1 MPPPLD
7 PPADVAALFQAE
19 RAALLRLLAE
29 LGPDDW
35 DRRTPCPAWDVLE
48 LCCHLVGDDL
58 SLLARHRDGHAG
70 TTPPDGAT
78 EAEFHSWL
86 DELQQEWVR
95 AARRLS
101 PRLVVDLLAWSGPQL
116 VELQASQDPRRR
128 TASVTWAGPNPVPV
142 WLDHVRELSEYWIH
156 RQQLLQALGRPSDL
170 QPTTA
175 RVLLDGL
182 CWAYPHRLAPVPAEE
197 GDTVSIEVTGPVTA
211 TWLLVSDGD
220 GWDFRPEPGPQLV
233 ARLAVTTEQA
243 WRLLTNN
250 LTAAEQHQLDVSGR
264 PEIVAVLRGARAV
277 LGTPS

>member
-1 MPPPLD
+1 
-7 PPADVAALFQAE
+7 
-19 RAALLRLLAE
+19 
-29 LGPDDW
+29 
-35 DRRTPCPAWDVLE
+35 
-48 LCCHLVGDDL
+48 
-58 SLLARHRDGHAG
+58 
-70 TTPPDGAT
+70 
-78 EAEFHSWL
+78 L
-86 DELQQEWVR
+86 DELQLEWVR

-128 TASVTWAGPNPVPV
+128 TATVTWAGPDPVPV
-142 WLDHVRELSEYWIH
+142 WLDQVRELSEYWIH

-170 QPTTA
+170 RPETV

-182 CWAYPHRLAPVPAEE
+182 CWAYPYRLATVPAED

-211 TWLLVSDGD
+211 TWLLVSDGT

-250 LTAAEQHQLDVSGR
+250 LPAADQHQLEVSGR
-264 PEIVAVLRGARAV
+264 PEITAVLRSTRAV
-277 LGTPS
+277 LGTPR